1 MKPGEGERDAVFET
15 RLQWRSMLI
24 KKICQRPHS
33 DGWHSA
39 MFRGFDASQVFS
51 KV

>member
-1 MKPGEGERDAVFET
+1 MKPDEGERDAVLET
-15 RLQWRSMLI
+15 RFQWRSMLLEE
-24 KKICQRPHS
+24 ICRRPHS

-39 MFRGFDASQVFS
+39 MFCSFDASQVFS